1 MLTNKDIEKIMKI
14 VQDCKIEMT
23 DTLFGTRPEHIKTF
37 AEGFMRCRNKIAAE
51 LICLQDTLN
60 KNVIPNKISIEE
72 CDFSVRTHNCLQR
85 AGIKTLGDIKSVE
98 QLHNVRNLG
107 KRSVNEVID
116 KLREYGI
123 ELPEIEEQRTGYE
136 RVKKG
141 EMYYLVDIYNN
152 IMRVTE
158 YNDQGDKQSYST
170 GNYYSNKMIAENNAR
185 ADRLLRQLRR
195 WQAQNDEPISVEDWN
210 NESKK
215 KWFIIYSYSSE
226 EMYAEYYYIMR
237 LPNTIYFAT
246 KEKAEEAIEVFRDEL
261 LWYFTEYVQRLDEV
275 QND

>member
-1 MLTNKDIEKIMKI
+1 MKVKINVNNKTIEVEINEKQLK
-14 VQDCKIEMT
+14 
-23 DTLFGTRPEHIKTF
+23 
-37 AEGFMRCRNKIAAE
+37 E
-51 LICLQDTLN
+51 LGL
-60 KNVIPNKISIEE
+60 V
-72 CDFSVRTHNCLQR
+72 
-85 AGIKTLGDIKSVE
+85 A
-98 QLHNVRNLG
+98 
-107 KRSVNEVID
+107 KRI
-116 KLREYGI
+116 
-123 ELPEIEEQRTGYE
+123 TGYE
-136 RVKKG
+136 RVKK
-141 EMYYLVDIYNN
+141 EDNYYSPCIYGDDAKGVEKGSVIDDELYN
-152 IMRVTE
+152 I
-158 YNDQGDKQSYST
+158 
-170 GNYYSNKMIAENNAR
+170 GNYYSDKIIAKNNAR

-275 QND
+275 QNG

>member
-1 MLTNKDIEKIMKI
+1 MQVELKVNDKSI
-14 VQDCKIEMT
+14 Q
-23 DTLFGTRPEHIKTF
+23 
-37 AEGFMRCRNKIAAE
+37 AE
-51 LICLQDTLN
+51 
-60 KNVIPNKISIEE
+60 ISE
-72 CDFSVRTHNCLQR
+72 
-85 AGIKTLGDIKSVE
+85 E
-98 QLHNVRNLG
+98 QLKELG
-107 KRSVNEVID
+107 LVED
-116 KLREYGI
+116 K
-123 ELPEIEEQRTGYE
+123 PKTGYE
-136 RVKKG
+136 RVDEDESYFVDDTINDG
-141 EMYYLVDIYNN
+141 HEVLGGRTLVNNLYYIN
-152 IMRVTE
+152 
-158 YNDQGDKQSYST
+158 
-170 GNYYSNKMIAENNAR
+170 GNYYNDKSIVENNAR
-185 ADRLLRQLRR
+185 ADRLLRQLRQ

>member
-1 MLTNKDIEKIMKI
+1 MQVELKANGKT
-14 VQDCKIEMT
+14 VQVEMT
-23 DTLFGTRPEHIKTF
+23 E
-37 AEGFMRCRNKIAAE
+37 
-51 LICLQDTLN
+51 
-60 KNVIPNKISIEE
+60 
-72 CDFSVRTHNCLQR
+72 
-85 AGIKTLGDIKSVE
+85 E
-98 QLHNVRNLG
+98 QLKELG
-107 KRSVNEVID
+107 
-116 KLREYGI
+116 L
-123 ELPEIEEQRTGYE
+123 IEEQRTGYE

-185 ADRLLRQLRR
+185 ADRLLRQLRQ
-195 WQAQNDEPISVEDWN
+195 WQAQNDEVISKEDWN

-215 KWFIIYSYSSE
+215 KWFIIYSSG

-246 KEKAEEAIEVFRDEL
+246 KEKAEEAIEAFRDEL
-261 LWYFTEYVQRLDEV
+261 IWYFTEYVQRLDEV
-275 QND
+275 QNG